1 MHRLLGHYDD
11 PNRSGNK
18 NTIMHTLMYS
28 CRDGS
33 ESKVSWQ
40 SSDRTLDDVA
50 ADSLELDSEGTHHI
64 TNLEIKNC
72 IGKMTK
78 G

>member
-1 MHRLLGHYDD
+1 
-11 PNRSGNK
+11 
-18 NTIMHTLMYS
+18 MYS

-40 SSDRTLDDVA
+40 SSDRTWDDVA
-50 ADSLELDSEGTHHI
+50 ADSLELDSEGTQHI

-72 IGKMTK
+72 TEEIA
-78 G
+78 

>member
-1 MHRLLGHYDD
+1 MMVQTVQVIRI
-11 PNRSGNK
+11 PEIR
-18 NTIMHTLMYS
+18 TLMYS

-40 SSDRTLDDVA
+40 SSDRTWDDVA
-50 ADSLELDSEGTHHI
+50 ADSLELDLEGTQHV

-72 IGKMTK
+72 MEKMV
-78 G
+78 